1 MSGIDVRPISGAL
14 GAEIHGVQLGGPLD
28 NAAMDQIHR
37 AFLDHLVVFFPD
49 QRLTPDQHKDFA
61 RRFGPIYI
69 HPMVEGMKDH
79 PEIIRVVRE
88 PGELTNWGS
97 KWHMDGGFA
106 ERPPLGTM
114 LHAQEVPPYGSDT
127 MWANLYLAY
136 DALSEGMKR
145 TLEGLRAVHASGAAT
160 RYDSKYKG
168 MKSKPAE
175 ASQAVHPVVRT
186 HPETGRKCL
195 FVNNDFM
202 VRFDGMT
209 EEESRPVMN
218 YLFEHCI
225 RPEFT
230 CRYRWKAG
238 TLAFWDNR
246 CTQHNAISD
255 YFPGR
260 PELFNSPRIMHR
272 ITVEGDRPV

>member
-1 MSGIDVRPISGAL
+1 MSGIDIRPISGAL
-14 GAEIHGVQLGGPLD
+14 GAEIHGVQLGDAMD
-28 NAAMDQIHR
+28 NATMDSIHR
-37 AFLDHLVVFFPD
+37 AFLDHLVIFFPE
-49 QRLTPDQHKDFA
+49 QKLTPDQHKAFA

-69 HPMVEGMKDH
+69 HPMVEGMPDH

-88 PGELTNWGS
+88 PGERTNWGS
-97 KWHMDGGFA
+97 KWHMDGAFA
-106 ERPPLGTM
+106 EKPPLGTM
-114 LHAQEVPPYGSDT
+114 LHAQQIPPYGSDT
-127 MWANLYLAY
+127 MWTNLYLAY
-136 DALSEGMKR
+136 DALSDGLKR
-145 TLEGLRAVHASGAAT
+145 TLEGLKAVHASGAAT

-175 ASQAVHPVVRT
+175 ASQAIHPVIRT
-186 HPETGRKCL
+186 HPQTGRKCL

-209 EEESRPVMN
+209 VEESRPLMH
-218 YLFEHCI
+218 YLFDHCI

-230 CRYRWKAG
+230 CRFRWKPG

-255 YFPGR
+255 YFPSR
-260 PELFNSPRIMHR
+260 PELFDAPRIMHR